1 MPINN
6 DWIKAGA
13 LIAALAV
20 VVAGIDAETLVDL
33 RIDFPSQATSTTHI
47 EDVSID
53 DASQSNQRSFQ
64 LAAFFQLAHAL
75 AIIAVGIL
83 LILQPGRLL
92 KASAWCFLLGIILF
106 SGSIYLSVLTL
117 LPWLEFIKLTGVV
130 FLVIGWILL
139 VEGACPGWN
148 QPSTDGKEQ

>member
-20 VVAGIDAETLVDL
+20 VVGGIDAETLVDL
-33 RIDFPSQATSTTHI
+33 RIDFPTLTTNETKIERVST
-47 EDVSID
+47 E

-92 KASAWCFLLGIILF
+92 KASAWCFLLGIIPV
-106 SGSIYLSVLTL
+106 SYTHLTL
-117 LPWLEFIKLTGVV
+117 PTK
-130 FLVIGWILL
+130 
-139 VEGACPGWN
+139 A
-148 QPSTDGKEQ
+148 